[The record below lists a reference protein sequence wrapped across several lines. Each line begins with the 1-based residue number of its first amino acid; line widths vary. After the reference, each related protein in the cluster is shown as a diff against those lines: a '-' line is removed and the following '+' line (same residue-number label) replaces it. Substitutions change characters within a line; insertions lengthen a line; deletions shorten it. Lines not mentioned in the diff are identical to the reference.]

1 MYNLFTKTL
10 YDKRAF
16 IIGWSIGMTF
26 LGFLMLSFYP
36 AFHQDTGL
44 DALVKNLPSA
54 FQGLIG
60 NLNDLKE
67 LPGYIGSQLFD
78 VRIPIFVS
86 MIAIILAVSLTVGE
100 EEKGRLRMLLA
111 MPLSRS
117 HILLSKWLAIVVIS
131 FITTLSVIIG
141 MLLGLLAIHESL
153 AVDVIVRLGLM
164 AWLLTVCLAT
174 IVFSI
179 GIASGR
185 RGLTMALG
193 VLVAVGSFILT
204 TFAKSVDWLEP
215 YEVASLLHYFPA
227 VTIAKSNI
235 ELSDVAVYVVI
246 ILVSLITSM
255 ILFRRRDVR

>member
-16 IIGWSIGMTF
+16 IIGWSMGMAF
-26 LGFLMLSFYP
+26 LGFLMMSFYP

-44 DALVKNLPSA
+44 DELVKNLPSA

-60 NLNDLKE
+60 NLDNLKE

-78 VRIPIFVS
+78 VRMPIFVS

-100 EEKGRLRMLLA
+100 EEKGQLRMLLA
-111 MPLSRS
+111 MPLSRP

-131 FITTLSVIIG
+131 FATTLSVIIG
-141 MLLGLLAIHESL
+141 VLLGLLAINESL
-153 AVDVIVRLGLM
+153 AIDVIVRLGLM
-164 AWLLTVCLAT
+164 TWLLTVCLAT
-174 IVFSI
+174 IVFGI

-185 RGLTMALG
+185 RGLTMGLG

-227 VTIAKSNI
+227 VTIAKSDI
-235 ELSDVAVYVVI
+235 ALTDVAVYVAII
-246 ILVSLITSM
+246 ILSLIISVV
-255 ILFRRRDVR
+255 LFRRRDIR

>member
-16 IIGWSIGMTF
+16 IIGWGLGMAF
-26 LGFLMLSFYP
+26 LGFLMMSFYP

-44 DALVKNLPSA
+44 DQLVKNLPSA
-54 FQGLIG
+54 FQGLVG

-86 MIAIILAVSLTVGE
+86 MIAIILSVSLTVSE
-100 EEKGRLRMLLA
+100 EEKGQLRMLLA
-111 MPLSRS
+111 MPLSRP
-117 HILLSKWLAIVVIS
+117 HILLSKWFAIATIS
-131 FITTLSVIIG
+131 LITTLAVIIG

-153 AVDVIVRLGLM
+153 GVEVIVRLGLM
-164 AWLLTVCLAT
+164 TWLLTVCLAT
-174 IVFSI
+174 VVFSV

-193 VLVAVGSFILT
+193 VLIAVGSFILT

-215 YEVASLLHYFPA
+215 YEVVSILHYFPA
-227 VTIAKSNI
+227 VTIAKSEIALTN
-235 ELSDVAVYVVI
+235 VAVYVVI
-246 ILVSLITSM
+246 ILATLAISTV
-255 ILFRRRDVR
+255 LFRRRDVR